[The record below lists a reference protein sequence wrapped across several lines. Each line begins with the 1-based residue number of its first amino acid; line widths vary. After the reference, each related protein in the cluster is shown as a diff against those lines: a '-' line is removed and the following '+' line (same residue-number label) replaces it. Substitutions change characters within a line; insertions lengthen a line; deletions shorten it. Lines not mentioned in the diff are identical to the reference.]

1 MSIKQPIHS
10 AHNHRA
16 LRSNSKRRAFSL
28 IEVIVAVTIVAIM
41 AAIFVPRLTKFI
53 GSAKDKRAKTEAASL
68 AQQVR
73 LYMTEAGMSRCPE
86 DFELDILTE
95 GDDPYLDNKKALL
108 DPWGHPYIIIVP
120 GEINKDFD
128 LISYGADGQ
137 PGGDGENKDIVNG
150 QE

>member
-1 MSIKQPIHS
+1 MSINHQVLS
-10 AHNHRA
+10 VHNRRT

-120 GEINKDFD
+120 GEVNKDFD

>member
-1 MSIKQPIHS
+1 
-10 AHNHRA
+10 
-16 LRSNSKRRAFSL
+16 
-28 IEVIVAVTIVAIM
+28 M

-120 GEINKDFD
+120 GEVNKDFD